1 MDDKAEALCRI
12 AGVALNALVADEKD
26 KRHRE
31 LWKLALARVWQTKR
45 DIEADLEIREIRKPP
60 PRAPRET

>member
-12 AGVALNALVADEKD
+12 AGVALNALVAGEKD
-26 KRHRE
+26 KRHKE

-45 DIEADLEIREIRKPP
+45 DIEADIEIREMRKPQ
-60 PRAPRET
+60 PRASQP